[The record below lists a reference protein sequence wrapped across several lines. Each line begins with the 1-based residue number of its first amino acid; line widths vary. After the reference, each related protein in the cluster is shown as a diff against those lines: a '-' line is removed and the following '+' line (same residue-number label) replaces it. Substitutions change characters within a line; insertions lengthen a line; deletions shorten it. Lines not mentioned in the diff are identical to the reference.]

1 MSPCMMP
8 SSHREVPIWAVPYPC
23 TAWGWGQAGSTQWL
37 CVFTGFMSQGRVAEG
52 LGGSQ
57 GGCGPTAV
65 PGALPAAFLGLRD
78 KWECVWLQGK
88 CVVTIAFCPPWR
100 SAIPVAWPHR
110 APLLPSPSSCT
121 SLWCKL
127 GARNIRALLL
137 EVPRIG
143 SGRLGTTALCPCSTS
158 TAAGF
163 PLLQQSQSL
172 APMLALV
179 PYSPLH
185 SPCHCF
191 YGKVQQP
198 PAGHVPLPC
207 PQGWPS
213 PRSPLQ
219 RGQPPWSQSW
229 SQCREV

>member
-127 GARNIRALLL
+127 GARDIRALPL

-158 TAAGF
+158 HSSRISPPAAEPEPCTSVSPCALQPLAQPLPLFLWESAAAPRRARPLTVSPGLAIPEVSTAEGA
-163 PLLQQSQSL
+163 
-172 APMLALV
+172 APMVPVLV
-179 PYSPLH
+179 S
-185 SPCHCF
+185 
-191 YGKVQQP
+191 
-198 PAGHVPLPC
+198 VP
-207 PQGWPS
+207 
-213 PRSPLQ
+213 
-219 RGQPPWSQSW
+219 
-229 SQCREV
+229 